1 MKVEVDLT
9 EYGVKAPKWYDP
21 INPHVI
27 NASGGSGGGND
38 VDLTWEEYEA
48 LSEEEK
54 MNGSNYFITNIGN
67 PKSLVKKVLFD
78 GVVAVD
84 TTYDLADSFTNYDY
98 FIAYVYPSSSS
109 DSRIANPIMFTNSD
123 VQKIIGA
130 QDSDFLI
137 GYNQSTSYAL
147 QVLSSIPT
155 ASSFRPYIIY
165 NVGFP
170 GTSPHVVITGYRY
183 ERVIVPNQMVNYSTV
198 EARIGTWIDGKPLYQ
213 KTFTLSSRIYIT
225 SSWPVVLPASE
236 ISDLNIK
243 FVVSGYVYDNNG
255 VGSLDNYSVVYP
267 VPFLVNSSGI
277 LTYSPNN
284 YACTALTIQYTKT
297 TD

>member
-38 VDLTWEEYEA
+38 VELTWEEYEA

-54 MNGSNYFITNIGN
+54 MNGSNYFITDIGN

-78 GVVAVD
+78 DVVSANI
-84 TTYDLADSFTNYDY
+84 TYTMSDDILRYDY
-98 FIAYVYPSSSS
+98 VVAYVYPSTAV
-109 DSRIANPIMFTNSD
+109 RIANPLYFNNSD
-123 VQKIIGA
+123 LLKIVGNTNN
-130 QDSDFLI
+130 DFLI
-137 GYNQSTSYAL
+137 GFNQSTSSAL
-147 QVLSSIPT
+147 QVLSIIPT
-155 ASSFRPYIIY
+155 STTFKPYVIY
-165 NVGFP
+165 NVGFQ
-170 GTSPHVVITGYRY
+170 GASAHVVLIGYRY
-183 ERVIVPNQMVNYSTV
+183 ERVVVPNQMVNYSTV
-198 EARIGTWIDGKPLYQ
+198 EQRIGTWIDGKPLYQ
-213 KTFTLSSRIYIT
+213 KSFTLSSRIYIT
-225 SSWPVVLPASE
+225 SSWPVILPASE

-243 FVVSGYVYDNNG
+243 FVVGGYVYDNNG

-284 YACTALTIQYTKT
+284 YACTALTIQYTKI